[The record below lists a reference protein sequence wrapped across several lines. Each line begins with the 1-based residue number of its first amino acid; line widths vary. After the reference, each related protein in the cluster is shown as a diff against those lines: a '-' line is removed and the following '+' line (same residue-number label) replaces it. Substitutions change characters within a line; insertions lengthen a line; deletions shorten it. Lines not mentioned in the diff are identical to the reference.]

1 MVSPVARA
9 VVYLIF
15 GVFMYEIIR
24 AGNKLFG
31 LSLNPSFAILPVG
44 FIYVVQEV
52 VIRKLKAKEKGLFLN
67 NAEKSSFDRVFYG
80 ITWIL
85 ILFFFLIILSVWG
98 GLVYKQ
104 IIESQ

>member
-1 MVSPVARA
+1 MVSLVARA

-15 GVFMYEIIR
+15 GFFIYEIIR
-24 AGNKLFG
+24 EVNKLFG
-31 LSLNPSFAILPVG
+31 LSLNPSFAILPAG

-52 VIRKLKAKEKGLFLN
+52 MIRKLKGKEKGLLRN
-67 NAEKSSFDRVFYG
+67 NAKKSSFDRVFYI

-85 ILFFFLIILSVWG
+85 ILFFFLLILAVWV

-104 IIESQ
+104 TIESQ